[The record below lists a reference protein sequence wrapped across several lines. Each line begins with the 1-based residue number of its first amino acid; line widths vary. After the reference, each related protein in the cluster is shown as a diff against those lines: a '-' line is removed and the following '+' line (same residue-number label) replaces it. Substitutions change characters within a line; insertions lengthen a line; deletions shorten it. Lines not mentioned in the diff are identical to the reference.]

1 MTVAK
6 KPMTV
11 AISEE
16 LYERLSSASVSLRV
30 SKSSLVEECL
40 QDFLSRYESA
50 EEVLSEDSVEV
61 GD

>member
-6 KPMTV
+6 KSMTV

-16 LYERLSSASVSLRV
+16 LYERLSNVSVSLRV

-40 QDFLSRYESA
+40 QDFLPRYESA
-50 EEVLSEDSVEV
+50 AEASLEDPAEA